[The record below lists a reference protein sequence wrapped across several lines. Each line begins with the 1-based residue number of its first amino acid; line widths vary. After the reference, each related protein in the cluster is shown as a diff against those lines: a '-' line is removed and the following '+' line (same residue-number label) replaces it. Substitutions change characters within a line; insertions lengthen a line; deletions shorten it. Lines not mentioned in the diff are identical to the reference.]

1 MSAHSNG
8 NNVYKPKL
16 TGFLIAAIALVLL
29 VIALLVSTIL
39 ILSMSARNAGQTTPP
54 DATTPPVVSG
64 DTTTPTV
71 TDDDPAQTTTTV
83 SEDGPDEPITPDND
97 PPQPIDPNRTPT
109 KVTPDEITLSL
120 PASGVNEGSLLLLDE
135 THPYTKDPALLISRT
150 DMAKLS
156 AEKLLEIY
164 GFERIAGNTGN
175 YSIKNANLFIN
186 SEALYYFNEMLED
199 YVKES
204 GNTDVQIRNAYYCS
218 GDPNDIESVEHSTG
232 YYLDLQ
238 IYRSNGTYPLNYE
251 TLKADYYDWFVK
263 NCWKYGYLH
272 VRDIDNKYSSFRFV
286 GAAHAAAM
294 NKYSFNM
301 TQYLSAISV
310 YSYDTRMK
318 VTDGFGWEWWVY
330 YVRSVG
336 GETSV
341 RALGNENSY
350 RISGNNTDG
359 YVIAINSSCFS

>member
-1 MSAHSNG
+1 MSAYSNG

-39 ILSMSARNAGQTTPP
+39 ILSMSARNATQTTPP
-54 DATTPPVVSG
+54 DATTPPIVSG
-64 DTTTPTV
+64 DTTTSTV
-71 TDDDPAQTTTTV
+71 TGDDPTQTTTTV
-83 SEDGPDEPITPDND
+83 SEDGPDEPITPDD
-97 PPQPIDPNRTPT
+97 PPVPIDPNRTPT

-135 THPYTKDPALLISRT
+135 THPYAKDPALLISRT

-156 AEKLLEIY
+156 AEKLLETY
-164 GFERIAGNTGN
+164 GFERIPGNTGN
-175 YSIKNANLFIN
+175 YSIKNANLFVN

-199 YVKES
+199 YANES

-310 YSYDTRMK
+310 YSYNTRMK